1 MPSAHPTLLLASA
14 SPARRS
20 ALVSAGVEPL
30 VRVSSVDED
39 DVVAAAEA
47 GQGRLA
53 AADVALLLARAK
65 AEDVVTALE
74 HDVLDVDHGGSAVDG
89 DGAGETVDG
98 GGRRDDPDDGG
109 LIVLGCDSVLELD
122 GEVHGK
128 PADAGEAVERWRR
141 MRGRTGHLHTG
152 HWLVDLRD
160 GAQGG
165 SGGMVGGTATTTVYF
180 AAVDDAEV
188 DAYVATGEP
197 LQVAGAFTLDGLGG
211 PYVAG
216 IEGDPSNVVGVS
228 LPFVRDLLRELGV
241 TWHDLRRP
249 TR

>member
-1 MPSAHPTLLLASA
+1 MPSAHPSLLLASA

-20 ALVSAGVEPL
+20 ALLAAGVEPL

-39 DVVAAAEA
+39 TVVAAAEA
-47 GQGRLA
+47 EHGRLA

-74 HDVLDVDHGGSAVDG
+74 GDGGDVDQ
-89 DGAGETVDG
+89 G
-98 GGRRDDPDDGG
+98 GGVADGG

-128 PADAGEAVERWRR
+128 PVDAAEATERWRR
-141 MRGRTGHLHTG
+141 MRGRAGHLHTG

-165 SGGMVGGTATTTVYF
+165 SGGMVGGTATTTVHF
-180 AAVDDAEV
+180 ASVDDAEI

-197 LQVAGAFTLDGLGG
+197 LLVAGAFTLDGLGG

-228 LPFVRDLLRELGV
+228 LPFVRELLLELGV
-241 TWHDLRRP
+241 TWHHLRRP
-249 TR
+249 ISPTSSVR